1 MILSHSNLLCFRAQV
16 SAAQLIS
23 GVFYISTYEG
33 VRHIL
38 AERGLVSDSRIR
50 GMIGGAAASL
60 VGQSIV
66 VPFDV
71 ISQHLMMLG
80 HIRGK
85 SSSFIMFFILP

>member
-1 MILSHSNLLCFRAQV
+1 V

-38 AERGLVSDSRIR
+38 KEKDFISDSRLR
-50 GMIGGAAASL
+50 GMVGGGCASL

-71 ISQHLMMLG
+71 ISQHIMILG
-80 HIRGK
+80 QAKGVVNIIYTKTYLKFVIFVLRC
-85 SSSFIMFFILP
+85 